1 MSLIKCEINFI
12 LIWSANYVIVSNNV
26 VNQGATFSII
36 TTKLYVPVV
45 TVIKS

>member
-12 LIWSANYVIVSNNV
+12 LIWSANYVIVLNNA